1 MQFLKNPKKFS
12 QWDCYRESLV
22 FIPVFYFGGGGLIPP
37 PIVLG
42 VPLLCLEL
50 MFCKLGTSSAFTNTI
65 FNLIFLS
72 NSETQFI
79 LMFEELRLAWIG
91 FCARLMWRIRSVN
104 DVSYQNNCKHYTYV
118 KFSVK
123 WLFTNGCLSVEKWNC
138 FTNFQFKLLHFFA
151 IILFYIKN

>member
-1 MQFLKNPKKFS
+1 MGLLQRELGFYPCILLWGRGFNP
-12 QWDCYRESLV
+12 
-22 FIPVFYFGGGGLIPP
+22 PP

-91 FCARLMWRIRSVN
+91 FCARLM
-104 DVSYQNNCKHYTYV
+104 
-118 KFSVK
+118 
-123 WLFTNGCLSVEKWNC
+123 
-138 FTNFQFKLLHFFA
+138 
-151 IILFYIKN
+151 